1 MGTEGRVVGQSSL
14 VDFERCHSHCCVG
27 AARGSTAV
35 AAVVVT
41 NAVVERCLCSIG
53 SVRFLLHYYYF
64 FFECFNRCLSPSYS
78 SFLFGSKHDLSSGIC
93 EEHDCHLL
101 SHMKHYSLLTG
112 RDGEI
117 DMAVYLAC
125 LAILS
130 EKTMQ
135 TTTILRTGRCIGVA
149 QERKSLWSEN
159 HLPLQSSQLKSLY
172 LPVSLSHRLEVRAQV
187 AQAFLG
193 KFQLSSEEMAT
204 LRGARDSAITEV
216 ITSIMRFNEKN
227 RSASSTAASVRGLVV
242 CGSSVSILW
251 LRGWWMMSLCQR
263 VILAGDE

>member
-1 MGTEGRVVGQSSL
+1 MFQTMFISVLFFISL
-14 VDFERCHSHCCVG
+14 WLQTWLELGYLRG
-27 AARGSTAV
+27 ARLPPAV
-35 AAVVVT
+35 AHETLQLV
-41 NAVVERCLCSIG
+41 NCKRW
-53 SVRFLLHYYYF
+53 RNWH
-64 FFECFNRCLSPSYS
+64 
-78 SFLFGSKHDLSSGIC
+78 
-93 EEHDCHLL
+93 
-101 SHMKHYSLLTG
+101 
-112 RDGEI
+112 
-117 DMAVYLAC
+117 MAVYLAC
-125 LAILS
+125 LTILS

-135 TTTILRTGRCIGVA
+135 TTTILRTGRCIGAA

-227 RSASSTAASVRGLVV
+227 RSASSTTASVRGLVV